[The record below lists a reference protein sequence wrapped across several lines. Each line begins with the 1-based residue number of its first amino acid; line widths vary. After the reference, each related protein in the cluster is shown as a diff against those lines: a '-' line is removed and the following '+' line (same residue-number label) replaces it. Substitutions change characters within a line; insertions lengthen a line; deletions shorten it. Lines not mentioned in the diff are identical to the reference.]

1 MKLKLSL
8 KGKQIISFALLTLIL
23 SVSLLGVSYIV
34 AKKIMEKEVYIR
46 LETEAN
52 LLALGYEK
60 WIDEQ
65 VNELKAISRYVTM
78 DYSPEMYAVLAESA
92 ARLGFN
98 SMSPADL
105 DGILHLEGGRT
116 ADLSGRDYLRNLF
129 ETGEPSI
136 SDPVYS
142 AVEGEEALFTV
153 LMAVP
158 IWENDQLAGALIAQR
173 QAEYLSEYLQASQN
187 GEGASN
193 FVISSTSSVPI
204 AHSDPETVKS
214 QVDILKSA
222 EEDPGLKPLAEVIV
236 RMMNGEKSIDRYSYN
251 GYTKLV
257 AYTPVGNLGWNVAI
271 SVPEERAME
280 DIYKLKGYMILIVLA
295 GTAISIVLAFFLG
308 QTLAGPIQVISASI
322 KGIASGD
329 ADLTSRIE
337 FRERGDEIGTLV
349 EGFNKFIG
357 NLQNII
363 SVLKDSQG
371 TLDTIGQ
378 ELATSSQ
385 ESASAISQILANI
398 QGVRNLSKKQGD
410 STGNVSSAVEGILG
424 AIEELNRMLEAQ
436 ENSSSHASS
445 AIQEMISNI
454 DMVTRSVVGMS
465 GRFTNLT
472 ASAANGKTRQQA
484 VEKSVVEISSQ
495 SAMLL
500 EANKIIAGI
509 ASQTNLLAMNAAIE
523 AAHAGDAGRGFSV
536 VADEIRKLSETSTE
550 QSRSIGAQLSNI
562 EQTILEVVEASKE
575 SSLAY
580 NTIINEI
587 EETDQLVK
595 EVESAMSEQKEGSK
609 QVLSALKDMK
619 DAGDTVQGQSVQMNS
634 SARSVSDSMSSLKEI
649 SSLIQNSMDE
659 MGAGAAQ
666 INESAQMVS
675 KLADDTRENISEMD
689 SVIGKFKV

>member
-52 LLALGYEK
+52 LLAQGYEK

-142 AVEGEEALFTV
+142 AVEGEEGLFTV

-173 QAEYLSEYLQASQN
+173 QAEYLSEYLHASQN

-251 GYTKLV
+251 GFTKLV

-271 SVPEERAME
+271 SVPEESAME

-424 AIEELNRMLEAQ
+424 AIEELNQMLEAQ

-634 SARSVSDSMSSLKEI
+634 STRSVSDSMTSLKEI